1 MLGRTLFFSEKLEGL
16 RSPIYLSLP
25 CTCTQKI
32 LCSFYIIAKILFAYA
47 TFASFLLQF
56 YVPMDFLEPA
66 ILEQM
71 KLNTEAHKS
80 IKVVVQIFFRSVTVL
95 FIGECLEWCTIP
107 SHTQAITPPPVRL
120 GTSLPFSADLS

>member
-1 MLGRTLFFSEKLEGL
+1 MLGRTLLL
-16 RSPIYLSLP
+16 RIEEPYLSESPLYMHS
-25 CTCTQKI
+25 QNV
-32 LCSFYIIAKILFAYA
+32 CSFYIIAKILFAYA

-95 FIGECLEWCTIP
+95 FIGECLEWCAIP
-107 SHTQAITPPPVRL
+107 AV
-120 GTSLPFSADLS
+120 